1 MSLLLK
7 CAMTILPKTG
17 RYILFLS
24 VFTLISQVTAVTGQN
39 KKGGV
44 TVAYDRLGSS
54 RVAPFTNSNSFPV
67 RVEFSYQGTRAGGSG
82 EASGEDAVFVAGN
95 YFATYGRNGISITS
109 LESPGLCGRTETAAT
124 TTVTLPPAVTEAPV
138 AGTPSAKQ

>member
-1 MSLLLK
+1 
-7 CAMTILPKTG
+7 MTILPKTG

-67 RVEFSYQGTRAGGSG
+67 RVEFSYQGTRARGSG